1 MKFFAKILLGIFIL
15 FQFSSIIVYVVK
27 ERNKTNISLSITEEE
42 EEEENAKEIKM
53 VQTEFVICSEKL
65 YASIFEKT
73 TQEAQD
79 TYLLKKYFAS
89 ATIFLVP
96 PEQV

>member
-27 ERNKTNISLSITEEE
+27 ERNKTNISLSITE

>member
-42 EEEENAKEIKM
+42 EENGKEIKM